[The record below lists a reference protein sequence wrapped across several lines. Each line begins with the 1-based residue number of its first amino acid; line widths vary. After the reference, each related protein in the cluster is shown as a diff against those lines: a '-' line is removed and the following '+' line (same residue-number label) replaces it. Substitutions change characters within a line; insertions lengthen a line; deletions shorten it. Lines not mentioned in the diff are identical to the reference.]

1 MTVIRKKFGNNV
13 YVYQV
18 VSHKWHYLGKEKP
31 INEWLNKVHCGNAYE
46 LLPLMPSESVDC
58 VITSPPYYGLR
69 TYDVETIFGGNPS
82 CEHEWSEESVGRTD
96 YTGFERSRRSLNK
109 TAEVLDGHPRF
120 TTSQPPPV
128 EKKSHFCVKCG
139 AWKGQLGLEPSW
151 QMYVEHLVELFREVK
166 RVLKK
171 TGSLWLNIGD
181 TYASKSINWT
191 EEYANKPQWH
201 PKEPIQRG
209 ISGYQPKCL
218 MGIPW
223 RVAFA
228 LIDDGWIL
236 RNAVIWHKCLGGNVH
251 IYAKSGD
258 KVIRTIVKDLAKLPV
273 EDLYLPTPQGWKR
286 VLKIEK
292 QPKSELLT
300 VHLRNGFRI
309 EVTPEHRFLIN
320 GSLIEASK
328 LKKGDRLDHANLLN
342 EVGTPLGTYENG
354 WVVGLWLAEGSYEM
368 KRESVR
374 FSLNVK
380 ENDLAGKLK
389 EWSERYAGRYRE
401 HNYGNSKAVIVSGE
415 VPFAIIRHYTS
426 RAGSKYKRLSGNAFT
441 ENNDFLKGVLDGFLA
456 GDGYYDVK
464 NDRYRFMITTNR
476 NLIEDLRV
484 ICNRLGFSMRT
495 RARKVHL
502 KINNKSYS
510 TFEIEIR
517 KRRKGHFN
525 QKDDFEILK
534 IEKTKGYSYEIEVEE
549 PHIFILP
556 DGTLTHNSNHMP
568 SSVKDRLTQTYEYIF
583 HFVKSRKYYYNLDNI
598 REPHKTTFAPF
609 NLRVRDVKRGKGGVS
624 AFGPLKASEEEI
636 KNYVYPEK
644 PNYDSKYK
652 DAQSLQGFAR
662 SQSIAIRRA
671 LSRIEAKILF
681 PNDPEKQQE
690 YINYIHDHDG
700 HPLGKNPGDFISTN
714 SKFLHAD
721 VKTASPGARALR
733 IILSGKLTTQVK
745 QRILDVGAYL
755 KAKLRESGLSM
766 KELAEMTGIKQTT
779 LEHYFRTDFSG
790 QAIPDRETWNLLK
803 PILKLGEYDDYINE
817 EIRSALPQPHPLGKN
832 PGDVLSLATQSYHG
846 AHFAVFPVDLPLRPI
861 LASCPPDGI
870 VLDPLAGSGTVGE
883 TCELIN
889 HGMWDKF
896 RLYVNETA
904 KKQKWSLKWI
914 LIDVNPQYCE
924 LARKRLAPYVN
935 NLETYF

>member
-236 RNAVIWHKCLGGNVH
+236 RNAVIW
-251 IYAKSGD
+251 
-258 KVIRTIVKDLAKLPV
+258 
-273 EDLYLPTPQGWKR
+273 
-286 VLKIEK
+286 
-292 QPKSELLT
+292 
-300 VHLRNGFRI
+300 
-309 EVTPEHRFLIN
+309 
-320 GSLIEASK
+320 
-328 LKKGDRLDHANLLN
+328 
-342 EVGTPLGTYENG
+342 
-354 WVVGLWLAEGSYEM
+354 
-368 KRESVR
+368 
-374 FSLNVK
+374 
-380 ENDLAGKLK
+380 
-389 EWSERYAGRYRE
+389 
-401 HNYGNSKAVIVSGE
+401 
-415 VPFAIIRHYTS
+415 
-426 RAGSKYKRLSGNAFT
+426 YK
-441 ENNDFLKGVLDGFLA
+441 
-456 GDGYYDVK
+456 
-464 NDRYRFMITTNR
+464 
-476 NLIEDLRV
+476 
-484 ICNRLGFSMRT
+484 
-495 RARKVHL
+495 
-502 KINNKSYS
+502 
-510 TFEIEIR
+510 
-517 KRRKGHFN
+517 
-525 QKDDFEILK
+525 
-534 IEKTKGYSYEIEVEE
+534 
-549 PHIFILP
+549 P
-556 DGTLTHNSNHMP
+556 NHMP